1 MHRQYITRTVQSHST
16 SLPATT
22 DWRQR
27 AACRDEDPDLFF
39 PVGTTGPA
47 LLQIEEARSV
57 CQRRCPVMETC
68 LTWALKTGQEHGV
81 WGGTDPEE
89 RRQMKRRAAR
99 RAAAAARDGA

>member
-1 MHRQYITRTVQSHST
+1 MHRGSIIPTVQTHST
-16 SLPATT
+16 SLLTTT

-27 AACRDEDPDLFF
+27 AACRNEDPDLFF

-57 CQRRCPVMETC
+57 CQSRCPVMETC
-68 LTWALKTGQEHGV
+68 LDWALETGQEHGV

-89 RRQMKRRAAR
+89 RRRMKRRTAR
-99 RAAAAARDGA
+99 RARDGA